1 MLQVGRTNRAGSR
14 LQTRTDLAN
23 AEVVSLLKRLAK
35 AQHST
40 ALAQLAS
47 RIAAT
52 IRYDTAHGEDP
63 FAKVKGLISEMIKK
77 LEAAAGA
84 DATEKAYCDEQMA
97 KTAEKKSE
105 LEGTVSKLSTKLDEA
120 SAASAAR
127 KQEVK
132 ELQADLAA
140 LAKEQAE
147 MDKIRA
153 EQNKAYLQAKADLAA
168 GLEG

>member
-14 LQTRTDLAN
+14 LQVRTDLAN

-77 LEAAAGA
+77 LEAAAGT
-84 DATEKAYCDEQMA
+84 DASEKAYCDEQMA
-97 KTAEKKSE
+97 KTAEKKGE
-105 LEGTVSKLSTKLDEA
+105 LEYDLSKLTTKIDQA
-120 SAASAAR
+120 SAQSASLKGEVR
-127 KQEVK
+127 K
-132 ELQADLAA
+132 LQAELAT

-147 MDKIRA
+147 MD
-153 EQNKAYLQAKADLAA
+153 
-168 GLEG
+168 